1 MTERASPFPL
11 VMEQPQAAEG
21 HGDAV
26 LVAGVD
32 DLLVADGAAGLH
44 DGGHAGAA
52 GALDVVTEGEESV
65 RTKAHTGHL
74 AEVSLLFLGGQRLG
88 LAGEGLG
95 PDIITDD
102 VLRGIADVNIN
113 GVVAVGLCHIV
124 AEGQVQHLVHV
135 AQLPVIC
142 LLTGQTG
149 AVDAALLAC
158 THADGL
164 AIVGVAHAVGSQ
176 FANHI
181 VNVMHNTTE
190 IVDDLLT
197 VKGPFLKIAFANMTS
212 RRTTDCLKELQEK
225 FSSEIKVVTSG
236 NIWIDFIVPGCNKGS
251 ALRNLMDLFGITPE
265 ECVAFGDQYND
276 VEMLETVG
284 MGYAMSNAAP
294 GIAGHAKYITDSVEE
309 VLEDILAGL
318 DL

>member
-1 MTERASPFPL
+1 
-11 VMEQPQAAEG
+11 
-21 HGDAV
+21 
-26 LVAGVD
+26 
-32 DLLVADGAAGLH
+32 
-44 DGGHAGAA
+44 
-52 GALDVVTEGEESV
+52 
-65 RTKAHTGHL
+65 
-74 AEVSLLFLGGQRLG
+74 
-88 LAGEGLG
+88 
-95 PDIITDD
+95 
-102 VLRGIADVNIN
+102 
-113 GVVAVGLCHIV
+113 
-124 AEGQVQHLVHV
+124 
-135 AQLPVIC
+135 
-142 LLTGQTG
+142 
-149 AVDAALLAC
+149 
-158 THADGL
+158 
-164 AIVGVAHAVGSQ
+164 
-176 FANHI
+176 
-181 VNVMHNTTE
+181 MHNTTE

-197 VKGPFLKIAFANMTS
+197 VKGPLLKIAFANMTS

-236 NIWIDFIVPGCNKGS
+236 NIGIDFIVPGCNKGS